1 MKHVTVIQSKL
12 KEIENDLSI
21 KYESLESLT
30 ESIDVLET
38 QKVTLNWV
46 LESTNDDDLGTTY

>member
-21 KYESLESLT
+21 KYESLEALT

-46 LESTNDDDLGTTY
+46 LESTNDDDLDTTY